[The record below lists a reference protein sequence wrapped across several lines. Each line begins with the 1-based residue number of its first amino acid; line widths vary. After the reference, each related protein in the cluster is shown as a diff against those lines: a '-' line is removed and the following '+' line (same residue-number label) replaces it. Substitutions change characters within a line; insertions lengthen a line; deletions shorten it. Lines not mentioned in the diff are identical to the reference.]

1 MWDHIKVKKKKNKP
15 AQQRK
20 QKNKNLSYRM
30 GENIAN
36 YLIKG

>member
-1 MWDHIKVKKKKNKP
+1 MWDHIKVKKKNKP

-36 YLIKG
+36 